1 MKAHKLFWNRIIFPV
16 RFVDKKIPIKK
27 KSWNHSWI
35 KNSWNH
41 LRRRYRRQPCLRM
54 KPDCKYN
61 NEVHSGHSYPSV
73 RGLLD
78 LQKLM
83 MHCCCLGLRG
93 HPNNLHRDYQGDL
106 AVTCFCF
113 FVAALVDGAN
123 ENKNNLLLASVL
135 T

>member
-1 MKAHKLFWNRIIFPV
+1 
-16 RFVDKKIPIKK
+16 
-27 KSWNHSWI
+27 
-35 KNSWNH
+35 
-41 LRRRYRRQPCLRM
+41 M

-123 ENKNNLLLASVL
+123 ENKNNLFLASVL